1 MMKRNKL
8 KEKIK
13 AKSTQSVSYI
23 RTNWKELLFVGGLL
37 TLTALLSSEENEDY
51 GDFYD
56 EGTNDMDFSN
66 RWFKNATD
74 DELNSEREKVRERY
88 VDSTIDIDEAD
99 KLYDVLHKFDDE
111 MIERANSKYEKEHP
125 NAKPRHREHG
135 WYLSNDD

>member
-1 MMKRNKL
+1 MKKIKL
-8 KEKIK
+8 KEIIK
-13 AKSTQSVSYI
+13 AKSTQSVNYI

-37 TLTALLSSEENEDY
+37 TLTAVFSSEEDEDY
-51 GDFYD
+51 DESYD
-56 EGTNDMDFSN
+56 EGTNDMDFNN

-88 VDSTIDIDEAD
+88 VDGTIDIDEAD

-111 MIERANSKYEKEHP
+111 MIERANLKYEKEHP